1 MFREY
6 FPAFSAI
13 FLLSALWHFRLLSA
27 IIIRFFQLKTHHSKL
42 TMAIEAVKIPQNVY
56 VEDHI
61 IGPITLK
68 QLGITGVGAGIS
80 YVIYSIVTKAGFIEV
95 PIQVLCWIPAVIG
108 AAFAF
113 FKINDLS
120 LFSIIL
126 LTIERMNKPNERYW
140 SPSPGLSIN
149 LITRQT
155 MKQMETS
162 ETKASDTTSKL
173 AEMTRQME
181 KRQEEINHLAV
192 HDIQKPSA
200 LEPVKTMFQDITAPA
215 EHVIETADVPVT
227 DASEKEPLSLAPV
240 QPHRIKA
247 DGLIPAYSIDTIHL
261 SVPTFRDTADVSF

>member
-1 MFREY
+1 
-6 FPAFSAI
+6 
-13 FLLSALWHFRLLSA
+13 
-27 IIIRFFQLKTHHSKL
+27 
-42 TMAIEAVKIPQNVY
+42 MAIEAVKIPQNVY
-56 VEDHI
+56 VEDRI

-68 QLGITGVGAGIS
+68 QLGITGIGAAIS
-80 YVIYSIVTKAGFIEV
+80 YVIYSIVTKAGFNDV
-95 PIQVLCWIPAVIG
+95 VSQVLCWVPALIG
-108 AAFAF
+108 AMFAF

-120 LFSIIL
+120 LFSLIL
-126 LTIERMNKPNERYW
+126 LTIESVNKPNERYW

-155 MKQMETS
+155 MKQMETT
-162 ETKASDTTSKL
+162 EAKAADTVSKL

-200 LEPVKTMFQDITAPA
+200 LEPVKTMLQDITAPE
-215 EHVIETADVPVT
+215 EHIMETTDIPVI
-227 DASEKEPLSLAPV
+227 DASDKEQPLSLSPV

-261 SVPTFRDTADVSF
+261 SIPTFRDTADISF